1 MSLSPSFPEQPPR
14 MRHTTHIVLHTGF
27 YIAAALSGIA
37 AAYVLNEWVLHWWDP
52 RRPPDDETKPSSPS
66 PPSSATDPATDVP
79 APVTDPE
86 HVDPNKDAHTPSTSS
101 LPPLRTHAL
110 PPPLPNGR
118 ALPGS
123 SLVIN
128 PDAMASSTSLHSLGE
143 ESASESNTSDAD
155 TEPFVD
161 LLSPAP
167 THVISRRR
175 SFRNHDIFAASHISF
190 SELGSLVVPEDEPHQ

>member
-1 MSLSPSFPEQPPR
+1 
-14 MRHTTHIVLHTGF
+14 MRRITLHTGV

-37 AAYVLNEWVLHWWDP
+37 AAYVLNEVRTRIDSSDPPNHLAQWVLHWWDP
-52 RRPPDDETKPSSPS
+52 RRPPDDKPEPS
-66 PPSSATDPATDVP
+66 PPQDGPPTTADDP
-79 APVTDPE
+79 APVSDPG
-86 HVDPNKDAHTPSTSS
+86 HADPNRDAPTPSTNHT

-110 PPPLPNGR
+110 PSPLPNGR
-118 ALPGS
+118 TLPFA
-123 SLVIN
+123 IN
-128 PDAMASSTSLHSLGE
+128 PDAMTSSTSLHTLDGTGE
-143 ESASESNTSDAD
+143 ESASESTTSDAD

-190 SELGSLVVPEDEPHQ
+190 SELGSLVVPEDEPQ